1 MSLTN
6 WLLIPALGTLAV
18 GCVVVA
24 SIGIV
29 MNANTPQMLYAG
41 VGIAVLGVVLFLVYL
56 VLFAGRTY
64 QEIPWA
70 TGGGRPSQVELVV
83 SSEAKPYLESVG
95 VKFSAGQNRSDSLK
109 LLLATE
115 KEYVILDAA
124 GRAISIPADSV
135 KSLLYEK

>member
-1 MSLTN
+1 MR
-6 WLLIPALGTLAV
+6 
-18 GCVVVA
+18 
-24 SIGIV
+24 SIGILV

-41 VGIAVLGVVLFLVYL
+41 VGIAALGVVLFLVYL
-56 VLFAGRTY
+56 VLFAGRN
-64 QEIPWA
+64 ESGNSLGDWWR
-70 TGGGRPSQVELVV
+70 RPSQVELVV